1 MKYFF
6 KNILFFEMSAL
17 RSSQARTN
25 RRPTIQSRKTI
36 SIKQWYKLSQNL
48 LCLSFVVFQE
58 LQPHH
63 RGGKGS
69 TTPTWNSSLIMRC
82 DEAFKQWQQVLKW
95 YLSNPFLTQN
105 IIVTLC
111 SVFKLGQIELERSAT
126 WICTPCL
133 WVGEVAWLRGEAKD
147 GTEEKLFFVAEM

>member
-1 MKYFF
+1 
-6 KNILFFEMSAL
+6 MSAL

-25 RRPTIQSRKTI
+25 RHPTIQSRKTI

-48 LCLSFVVFQE
+48 WCLSFVAFQE

-111 SVFKLGQIELERSAT
+111 SVFKLDQIELERSAT
-126 WICTPCL
+126 WICPLGCTKISKSFRNSILTWYMLYLYERRFL
-133 WVGEVAWLRGEAKD
+133 WSSSTR
-147 GTEEKLFFVAEM
+147 